1 MTNLLRHMTRAA
13 YFLALSVV
21 ALTLL
26 ASAPFALAQSATSA
40 PSQDRTRA
48 AISSDGKPA
57 AQMPDSRINA
67 AEVTKRVNQELGI
80 DLGATIADWQRQLDL
95 LEKELG
101 RPRLRYSDLN
111 VFRDAPAAR
120 AFHAAD
126 LSSRLQP
133 RLQADKA
140 QIDLF
145 GPAPAAGQ
153 PAGAGANSACPR
165 RTKLSIKIFV
175 RRANRGQFDQSA
187 DRQAAQRDP
196 GHPPQEFFFSS
207 VSADT
212 RRLRL

>member
-1 MTNLLRHMTRAA
+1 MTNLSRHMTRAA

-26 ASAPFALAQSATSA
+26 ASAPFALAQSAAPA

-48 AISSDGKPA
+48 AISSDGKPT
-57 AQMPDSRINA
+57 AQTPVNA

-80 DLGATIADWQRQLDL
+80 DLQATIADWERQLDL

-101 RPRLRYSDLN
+101 RPRLRYSELN
-111 VFRDAPAAR
+111 EFRDR
-120 AFHAAD
+120 LQRVRSDVAD
-126 LSSRLQP
+126 LSNKLQP

-153 PAGAGANSACPR
+153 PAEPEQTALARAELNFHSSLLSEGKPR
-165 RTKLSIKIFV
+165 SIRPIC
-175 RRANRGQFDQSA
+175 RSRIC
-187 DRQAAQRDP
+187 
-196 GHPPQEFFFSS
+196 
-207 VSADT
+207 
-212 RRLRL
+212 

>member
-67 AEVTKRVNQELGI
+67 AEVTKRVYQELGI

-101 RPRLRYSDLN
+101 RPRLRYSELN
-111 VFRDAPAAR
+111 EFRDGLQR
-120 AFHAAD
+120 VRSDVAD
-126 LSSRLQP
+126 LSSKLQP

-153 PAGAGANSACPR
+153 PAEPEQTALARAELNYHSSLLSGGQTAVNS
-165 RTKLSIKIFV
+165 T
-175 RRANRGQFDQSA
+175 N
-187 DRQAAQRDP
+187 
-196 GHPPQEFFFSS
+196 
-207 VSADT
+207 
-212 RRLRL
+212 LRIENLLNAI